1 MPKNKETKDKISF
14 TGFDP
19 VETPEEII
27 AADKNTQRR
36 EAFKEA
42 YKIAM
47 TIVPNYFLT
56 LKKHKPN
63 SGGTGGGFSQE
74 IKITPESIKVETK
87 GENVTKGKEEQKQKE
102 LGDD

>member
-1 MPKNKETKDKISF
+1 MSESKETNDKMSL

-27 AADKNTQRR
+27 ASDKDSERR

-42 YKIAM
+42 YKKAM
-47 TIVPNYFLT
+47 TIVPNYFLMP
-56 LKKHKPN
+56 KKRKPN
-63 SGGTGGGFSQE
+63 SGSSGGGFSQE

-87 GENVTKGKEEQKQKE
+87 GENSFEGKEEQKQKE

>member
-1 MPKNKETKDKISF
+1 MSDNKETKDKMSL
-14 TGFDP
+14 TGYDP

-27 AADKNTQRR
+27 AADKDIERK

-56 LKKHKPN
+56 KKKRKPN
-63 SGGTGGGFSQE
+63 SSGTGGGFSQE

-87 GENVTKGKEEQKQKE
+87 GENSFKGKEEQKQKE

>member
-1 MPKNKETKDKISF
+1 MQVSKETKDKMSL

-27 AADKNTQRR
+27 ASDKDNNRR
-36 EAFKEA
+36 EAFREA
-42 YKIAM
+42 YKKAM

-56 LKKHKPN
+56 PKKRKPN

-87 GENVTKGKEEQKQKE
+87 GENAIDTKEEQKQKE

>member
-1 MPKNKETKDKISF
+1 MPESKETNDKMSL

-27 AADKNTQRR
+27 AADKNSERR

-42 YKIAM
+42 YKKAM
-47 TIVPNYFLT
+47 IIVPNYFLSP
-56 LKKHKPN
+56 KKRKPN
-63 SGGTGGGFSQE
+63 SSGTGGGFSQE

-87 GENVTKGKEEQKQKE
+87 GENVIQGKEEEKQKE